1 MSGSYQQ
8 LLQKYNQLLALVL
21 NISGGTLQS
30 VITAN
35 DELQSVA
42 PNTGDT
48 IVYDGTNVV
57 WAQPTS
63 DTLQSVIT
71 ANDELQSV
79 APNTGDTIVYD
90 GTNVVW
96 AQPTSDTLQSVIT
109 ANDELQS
116 VAPTLNQ
123 VIKYDGTNVVWST
136 ETQDL
141 DQVLTVGNTTT
152 QSAEFQ
158 VGTSTTTIEGN
169 KIEMTSTVSG
179 IVRALVLDNVIDSVP
194 FIQLSTIDIATT
206 NTNASILKNDSL
218 SFISGIGPSF
228 AITGI
233 SVLGTGLS
241 IDTNGTLKLTGLT
254 GFDGQFLKYNY
265 LGNAVWED
273 IPQPSI
279 IHDTATI
286 APGTTTGTITFPTIL
301 ASAPTVTIS
310 QLEFGGSI
318 VGLAV
323 TGITTTDFTWKSTAP
338 NFGKILWI
346 AI

>member
-30 VITAN
+30 VITADDN
-35 DELQSVA
+35 LQGVS
-42 PNTGDT
+42 
-48 IVYDGTNVV
+48 
-57 WAQPTS
+57 PT
-63 DTLQSVIT
+63 T
-71 ANDELQSV
+71 
-79 APNTGDTIVYD
+79 
-90 GTNVVW
+90 
-96 AQPTSDTLQSVIT
+96 
-109 ANDELQS
+109 
-116 VAPTLNQ
+116 NQ
-123 VIKYDGTNVVWST
+123 VIKYDGTNVVWGT
-136 ETQDL
+136 DAGTQNL
-141 DQVLTVGNTTT
+141 NQVLSEGNTTT
-152 QSAEFQ
+152 QSAIFQ
-158 VGTSTTTIEGN
+158 VGTASTTIEEN

-179 IVRALVLDNVIDSVP
+179 IARALVLDNVIDSVP
-194 FIQLSTIDIATT
+194 FIQLTTVDIATSNT
-206 NTNASILKNDSL
+206 NTTNIKNDSL
-218 SFISGIGPSF
+218 SFISGIGPFF

-233 SVLGTGLS
+233 SVSGTGLS